1 MNGAIHRVNL
11 YPGDSAIGFS
21 NTYPVNSA
29 IQLLNNWVLDSVSSD
44 VSANSHPW
52 CVCSTPANWKCWS
65 TSGQSPKGKK
75 SEILNLELGK
85 VVRSGWK
92 VMRCPKFPS
101 GRTYSDDYGYWKSL
115 YHFKAGAVNIR
126 INFTNYLGFVISM
139 FCQRPSW
146 NRGNRLVCTFGGS
159 SKLGRLKGCNQ
170 RQSLSVFWGLSW
182 LSIDI

>member
-159 SKLGRLKGCNQ
+159 SKMGRLTGCNQ

>member
-1 MNGAIHRVNL
+1 
-11 YPGDSAIGFS
+11 
-21 NTYPVNSA
+21 
-29 IQLLNNWVLDSVSSD
+29 
-44 VSANSHPW
+44 
-52 CVCSTPANWKCWS
+52 
-65 TSGQSPKGKK
+65 
-75 SEILNLELGK
+75 
-85 VVRSGWK
+85 
-92 VMRCPKFPS
+92 MRCPKFPS

-146 NRGNRLVCTFGGS
+146 NRGNRLVCMFGGS